1 MAKAVLGSA
10 RPLRRENSCSHGPGV
25 AVRDRCRWPS
35 DASGI
40 RARESLRSKVLGIRI
55 GSKRAASGKRTRAAS
70 KRGTGCKAWQRCCD
84 VPAIAKAPADTT
96 YSPPVGVC
104 KNDFQRALSRSVF
117 EGLVRLHDVVEREA
131 GRGRSSHARLPGPR
145 YTSPCIWRG
154 ASSGVLTRTSV
165 PFGTRGTSTGRFP
178 RLWTGAVRAGSYKR
192 TQPALKDWLRLRL
205 STRRSRLSFGR

>member
-10 RPLRRENSCSHGPGV
+10 RPPRREKVFPRPGCGCSWSLQMAFGCQRDPRARV
-25 AVRDRCRWPS
+25 AAKQGARHQDRIEAR
-35 DASGI
+35 GI
-40 RARESLRSKVLGIRI
+40 REAH
-55 GSKRAASGKRTRAAS
+55 TRGVQA
-70 KRGTGCKAWQRCCD
+70 GTGCKAWQRCCD

-178 RLWTGAVRAGSYKR
+178 PLWTGAVRAGSYKR
-192 TQPALKDWLRLRL
+192 TQPALKDWLRLTL
-205 STRRSRLSFGR
+205 STRRSRLSVGR